1 MVSFRDRYEMY
12 DVGVAAMSDLPEHV
26 RKDRAKWDDLVE
38 EYAAAGERGWAR
50 DTPVWGIWHV
60 PETELHLLPE
70 SIR

>member
-1 MVSFRDRYEMY
+1 
-12 DVGVAAMSDLPEHV
+12 MSDLPEHV
-26 RKDRAKWDDLVE
+26 HKDRAKWDDLVE